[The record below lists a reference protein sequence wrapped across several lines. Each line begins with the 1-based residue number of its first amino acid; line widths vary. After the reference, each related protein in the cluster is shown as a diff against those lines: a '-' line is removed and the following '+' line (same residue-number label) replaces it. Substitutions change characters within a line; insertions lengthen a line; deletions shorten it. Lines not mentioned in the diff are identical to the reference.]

1 MDSLNPNIQINA
13 SDDSSMRES
22 DYTLTQQSSMPY
34 DKSIR
39 INESLS
45 FEEGSFNI
53 SKSRYAEESKDS
65 NNSRESDYLDVNG
78 GSGNKQTKKKKKL
91 KSAKLG
97 NRRDSA
103 KNEEDTGRMTE
114 LEMDYILNK
123 DRQINLIQA
132 L

>member
-1 MDSLNPNIQINA
+1 
-13 SDDSSMRES
+13 
-22 DYTLTQQSSMPY
+22 MPY
-34 DKSIR
+34 NKSIR

-45 FEEGSFNI
+45 FEEESFNI

-78 GSGNKQTKKKKKL
+78 SGKKTKKKKKL

-103 KNEEDTGRMTE
+103 KNDEDTGRMTE
-114 LEMDYILNK
+114 LEMDYILNTG
-123 DRQINLIQA
+123 
-132 L
+132 